1 MPNLLTY
8 RAQAKQPG
16 WKLRSPHNSPYPEGS
31 KCVKRTQ
38 LVILRRSICNILT
51 CGCGKP
57 DFRKGGDGITC
68 RLPLGCEIACRTGET
83 YFETKSIRGGEKLV
97 NTCLLAFQSLCNGRW
112 KSCQDLLIGI
122 FGSLRRGKDNGELI
136 RRIKNGSYNTA
147 PFEKSRL
154 IPPFFRY
161 KETFQVAPKYHLSSC
176 IIEKVMST
184 ITDAIFCYITNTS
197 EFTANNRT
205 ISTEVYAQ
213 RFCVDRNVVLGF
225 DSLQNVL
232 GDSRVQYSIV
242 RDPIDRFLSGFVD
255 KCINEYGKE
264 KTRCFGCNGDMR
276 CFISRLYNL
285 MITRQ
290 RENSTKYQYELA
302 HFSPQTWYCNF
313 KDHFDDYVIIRYKKG
328 SHGVSKLADEIDSI
342 FSRAH
347 IPYHIRR
354 EIRDQLLGISLSSAG
369 WTHPTSRLDQPVDE
383 SAQQRMGDHLW
394 QLDFFSSVL
403 SKKGISGARRSSLL
417 SSLSEQI

>member
-1 MPNLLTY
+1 MIRV
-8 RAQAKQPG
+8 RAAHG
-16 WKLRSPHNSPYPEGS
+16 
-31 KCVKRTQ
+31 
-38 LVILRRSICNILT
+38 
-51 CGCGKP
+51 
-57 DFRKGGDGITC
+57 
-68 RLPLGCEIACRTGET
+68 A
-83 YFETKSIRGGEKLV
+83 
-97 NTCLLAFQSLCNGRW
+97 
-112 KSCQDLLIGI
+112 
-122 FGSLRRGKDNGELI
+122 
-136 RRIKNGSYNTA
+136 
-147 PFEKSRL
+147 
-154 IPPFFRY
+154 
-161 KETFQVAPKYHLSSC
+161 QVAPKYHLSSC

-255 KCINEYGKE
+255 KCIK
-264 KTRCFGCNGDMR
+264 
-276 CFISRLYNL
+276 
-285 MITRQ
+285 
-290 RENSTKYQYELA
+290 
-302 HFSPQTWYCNF
+302 YCNF

-354 EIRDQLLGISLSSAG
+354 EIRDQLLGEQHINIFRYIVIQLLLEKLDTKLPALHHIPEHAELCLKTYHSLPLS
-369 WTHPTSRLDQPVDE
+369 HVDID
-383 SAQQRMGDHLW
+383 ADIANRNFYCFTFIHLHY
-394 QLDFFSSVL
+394 VM
-403 SKKGISGARRSSLL
+403 
-417 SSLSEQI
+417 